1 MTRKELTDGG
11 WIDKYILGLTS
22 DQESH
27 EVERLA
33 TIYPDVQEEINRAR
47 TQLCGKFNRGLTQ
60 PALRNRFVTKRRL
73 LYGSALVIIILCG
86 GLLWLWKAHFA
97 LQQEYQT
104 QQDKLEEDEAK
115 LTQFAALN
123 RVAADNSEFL
133 HKDDTKRIRL
143 TGCGTTPDAEVMIF
157 QCMESGKMKLRVIE
171 LPPLQRGH
179 YFEVTALRGDT
190 RHEKLGRIY
199 APVRYDSLYVLNAS
213 LPHEGLRIDMIDP
226 ASKSTTPV
234 CLAANPQ

>member
-1 MTRKELTDGG
+1 LTRKELIDGG

-22 DQESH
+22 DAESH

-33 TIYPDVQEEINRAR
+33 TIYPDVQEEINRTR
-47 TQLCGKFNRGLTQ
+47 TRLCGKFNRGLTQ
-60 PALRNRFVTKRRL
+60 PALRHRFVTKRRL
-73 LYGSALVIIILCG
+73 LYGSAFVIILLCG

-97 LQQEYQT
+97 LKQEYQT
-104 QQDKLEEDEAK
+104 QQEKLEEDEAK

-143 TGCGTTPDAEVMIF
+143 AGCGATPDAEVMIF

-171 LPPLQRGH
+171 LPALANGH
-179 YFEVTALRGDT
+179 YYEVSAHKGDT
-190 RHEKLGRIY
+190 VKEMLGRIY

-213 LPHEGLRIDMIDP
+213 LPDAGLRINMVDP
-226 ASKSTTPV
+226 SAKSTTPV
-234 CLAANPQ
+234 CLAAVTH